1 MASNSTDA
9 ESSAYIDPVRQV
21 VDGSMVI
28 ESIKEFRR
36 ILKEFPDDPA
46 LHKAFSDLLVRK
58 RSIQAGA
65 QFYEKSADL
74 YIKAGLLAPAIL
86 CRLLQWQIKS
96 PTVGEHQQFYD
107 ELQMGAF
114 PKSQVARLI
123 KGLSANELSNL
134 MGVMQP
140 VSLAAGEAIRK
151 IGDQE
156 NALFIIGQGSVK
168 PTSIEPLVRNETE
181 HRTAN
186 HYLAEDAFF
195 GDIYPFNLTRLS
207 NYYAQAVRPS
217 DLIQVNKRQMQMLC
231 KKNPRIE
238 LGLID
243 LYQLRPSRET
253 KEYLRMVRRTN
264 RHQLPMRIRMG
275 IRSGNPA
282 IPAMSLM
289 GYSRDISVGGIC
301 AVIDPADANAAMGL
315 QHILNRKISLA
326 MPSGTMALSVVG
338 TIVWTKRAL
347 LKGRKT
353 IAMGVQFDEMSPQLS
368 GMLVA
373 YAGIV
378 AKNRLKNV

>member
-1 MASNSTDA
+1 MDT
-9 ESSAYIDPVRQV
+9 ETSAYRDPARQV

-28 ESIKEFRR
+28 ESVREFRR
-36 ILKEFPDDPA
+36 ILKEYPDDPA

-65 QFYEKSADL
+65 LFYEKSAEL
-74 YIKAGLLAPAIL
+74 YIKAGMLAPALL
-86 CRLLQWQIKS
+86 CRLLQWEIKK
-96 PTVGEHQQFYD
+96 PTVAEHQHFYD
-107 ELQMGAF
+107 ELQMAAF
-114 PKSQVARLI
+114 PGSRVAGLI

-134 MGVMQP
+134 MAVMKP
-140 VSLAAGEAIRK
+140 ISLVAGEAVRK

-168 PTSIEPLVRNETE
+168 LTSIEPLVHNETE
-181 HRTAN
+181 HRTVS
-186 HYLAEDAFF
+186 HYLAEDTFF
-195 GDIYPFNLTRLS
+195 GDVYPFSETRLS

-217 DLIQVNKRQMQMLC
+217 DLIRIDKRQMQMLC
-231 KKNPRIE
+231 RKNPRIE

-243 LYQLRPSRET
+243 LYQLRPAGEPR
-253 KEYLRMVRRTN
+253 EYLRMVRRTN
-264 RHQLPMRIRMG
+264 RHKLPMRVRMG
-275 IRSGNPA
+275 IRSGSPGVPA
-282 IPAMSLM
+282 LSLM

-301 AVIDPADANAAMGL
+301 AVVDPADANTAMGL
-315 QHILNRKISLA
+315 QDILNRKISMAL
-326 MPSGTMALSVVG
+326 PSGSVALSVVG

-353 IAMGVQFDEMSPQLS
+353 IAMGVQFDDMSPQLS

-378 AKNRLKNV
+378 AKNRYKHV

>member
-1 MASNSTDA
+1 MGT
-9 ESSAYIDPVRQV
+9 ETSAYIDPVRQV

-28 ESIKEFRR
+28 ESVKEFRR
-36 ILKEFPDDPA
+36 ILKEYPDDPA
-46 LHKAFSDLLVRK
+46 LHKTFSDLLVRK
-58 RSIQAGA
+58 RSVQAGA
-65 QFYEKSADL
+65 QFYEKSAEL
-74 YIKAGLLAPAIL
+74 YIKAGMLAPAVL
-86 CRLLQWQIKS
+86 CRLLQWQIQNA
-96 PTVGEHQQFYD
+96 TVAEHQRFFD

-134 MGVMQP
+134 MAVMKP
-140 VSLAAGEAIRK
+140 VSLAAGEAVRK

-168 PTSIEPLVRNETE
+168 LTSIEPLVRNETE
-181 HRTAN
+181 HRTVSR
-186 HYLAEDAFF
+186 YLSEDAFF
-195 GDIYPFNLTRLS
+195 GDVYPFSETRLS

-217 DLIQVNKRQMQMLC
+217 DLIRIDKRQMQMLC

-243 LYQLRPSRET
+243 LYRLRPAGEK

-264 RHQLPMRIRMG
+264 RHKLPMRVRMG
-275 IRSGNPA
+275 IRSGNPGV
-282 IPAMSLM
+282 PALSLM

-301 AVIDPADANAAMGL
+301 AVVDPADANTAMGL
-315 QHILNRKISLA
+315 QHILNRKVALA
-326 MPSGTMALSVVG
+326 LPSGTMALSVVG

-378 AKNRLKNV
+378 AKNRYKRI